1 VSVHGSRGGTGHRA
15 ETIVFT
21 NGRQASCTITGWPGV
36 SYVAGDDGH
45 QVGAAA
51 GRDGTMG
58 SPVTL
63 APGQSASARVNEVNA
78 HDYPAGKC
86 HPANVRGLRIYP
98 PNNTASAY
106 VARPGTGCANPHVD
120 QLGVRA
126 VAPDTDG

>member
-1 VSVHGSRGGTGHRA
+1 VSVHGPRGGAGHRVA
-15 ETIVFT
+15 TIVFT
-21 NGRQASCTITGWPGV
+21 NSGQASCTITGWPGV

-51 GRDGTMG
+51 GRDGTRG

-63 APGQSASARVNEVNA
+63 APGQSASALVREVNA
-78 HDYPAGKC
+78 RDYPPGKC
-86 HPANVRGLRIYP
+86 HPTHVRGLRIYP
-98 PNNTASAY
+98 PNNTASVY

-126 VAPDTDG
+126 VAPGTGG